1 MKIDVPEFIRG
12 LIFDCDGTLVDSM
25 PLHIKAWEFAINDAG
40 LIWNF
45 EFFDSK
51 KGMPSN
57 EILDLYSRHYNADI
71 NIDKV
76 LKTKYDFFYKHRT
89 EFKPIEHVVDIV
101 FEYKDKLAMAV
112 ASGGSRKT
120 VNVQLDDLGIRHLFK
135 AIITADDNLKSKP
148 APDMFLEAARR
159 MNVEPQ
165 FCQVFEDGEF
175 GLEAARK
182 AGMLATDIRLFYG
195 E

>member
-1 MKIDVPEFIRG
+1 MKIEVPEFIRG

-25 PLHIKAWEFAINDAG
+25 PLHIKAWEFAVTDAG
-40 LIWNF
+40 LTWDF

-57 EILDLYSRHYNADI
+57 EILELYSKKFGVLI
-71 NIDKV
+71 NIEKV
-76 LKTKYDFFYKHRT
+76 LQTKYDYFYKHRT
-89 EFKPIEHVVDIV
+89 EFKPIQHVVDIV
-101 FEYKDKLAMAV
+101 LEYKDKLPMAV

-120 VNVQLDDLGIRHLFK
+120 VNVQLDDLGIRSLFK
-135 AIITADDNLKSKP
+135 TIITADDNLKSKP

-165 FCQVFEDGEF
+165 FCQVFEDGEL
-175 GLEAARK
+175 GLEAASK
-182 AGMLATDIRLFYG
+182 AGMLATDIRFFNY

>member
-1 MKIDVPEFIRG
+1 MKIEVPEFIRG

-40 LIWNF
+40 LTWNF

-57 EILDLYSRHYNADI
+57 EILELYSKHYNADI

-76 LKTKYDFFYKHRT
+76 LKTKYDYFYMHRT

-101 FEYKDKLAMAV
+101 FEYRDKLPMAV

-120 VNVQLDDLGIRHLFK
+120 VNVQLEDLGIRHLFK
-135 AIITADDNLKSKP
+135 AIITADDKLKSKP

-159 MNVEPQ
+159 MNVEPK
-165 FCQVFEDGEF
+165 FCQVFEDGEL
-175 GLEAARK
+175 GLEAAK
-182 AGMLATDIRLFYG
+182 SAGMLATDIRLFDC

>member
-1 MKIDVPEFIRG
+1 MKIEVPEFIRG

-40 LIWNF
+40 LKWDF

-57 EILDLYSRHYNADI
+57 EILELYAKEFGVSIDI
-71 NIDKV
+71 EKI
-76 LKTKYDFFYKHRT
+76 LQTKYDYFYKHRT

-101 FEYKDKLAMAV
+101 FEYKDKLPMSV

-148 APDMFLEAARR
+148 APDMFLEAALR
-159 MNVEPQ
+159 MNVEPHL
-165 FCQVFEDGEF
+165 CQVFEDGEL

-182 AGMLATDIRLFYG
+182 AGMLATDIRLFNN

>member
-1 MKIDVPEFIRG
+1 MKIEVPEFIRG

-25 PLHIKAWEFAINDAG
+25 PLHIKAWEFAINYAG
-40 LIWNF
+40 LRWDF

-57 EILDLYSRHYNADI
+57 EILELYSKEFGVSIDI
-71 NIDKV
+71 EKI
-76 LKTKYDFFYKHRT
+76 LQTKYDYFYMHRT

-101 FEYKDKLAMAV
+101 FEYKDKLPMSV

-159 MNVEPQ
+159 MNVEPHL
-165 FCQVFEDGEF
+165 CQVFEDGEL

-182 AGMLATDIRLFYG
+182 AGMLATDIRLFNN

>member
-1 MKIDVPEFIRG
+1 MKIEVPEFIRG

-25 PLHIKAWEFAINDAG
+25 PLHIKAWEFAITDAG
-40 LIWNF
+40 LKWDF

-57 EILDLYSRHYNADI
+57 EILELYSKHYNADI

-76 LKTKYDFFYKHRT
+76 LKTKYDYFYKHRT

-101 FEYKDKLAMAV
+101 FEYKDKLPMSV

-165 FCQVFEDGEF
+165 FCQVFEDGEL

-182 AGMLATDIRLFYG
+182 AGMLATDIRLFNG

>member
-1 MKIDVPEFIRG
+1 MKIEVPEFIRG

-25 PLHIKAWEFAINDAG
+25 PLHIKAWEFAITDSG
-40 LIWNF
+40 LNWDF

-57 EILDLYSRHYNADI
+57 EILELYSKHYNADI

-76 LKTKYDFFYKHRT
+76 LKTKYDYFYKHRT

-101 FEYKDKLAMAV
+101 FEYKDKLPMSV

-182 AGMLATDIRLFYG
+182 AGMLATDIRLFNS

>member
-1 MKIDVPEFIRG
+1 MKIEVPEFIRG

-40 LIWNF
+40 LKWDF

-57 EILDLYSRHYNADI
+57 EILELYSKEYGVSIDI
-71 NIDKV
+71 EKI
-76 LKTKYDFFYKHRT
+76 LQTKYDYFYKHRT

-101 FEYKDKLAMAV
+101 FEYKDKLPMSV

-159 MNVEPQ
+159 MNVEPHL
-165 FCQVFEDGEF
+165 CQVFEDGEF

-182 AGMLATDIRLFYG
+182 AGMLATDIRLFNN

>member
-1 MKIDVPEFIRG
+1 MKIEVPEFIRG

-40 LIWNF
+40 LKWDF

-57 EILDLYSRHYNADI
+57 EILELYSKEYGVSIDI
-71 NIDKV
+71 EKI
-76 LKTKYDFFYKHRT
+76 LQTKYDYFYKHRT

-101 FEYKDKLAMAV
+101 FEYKDKLPMSV

-148 APDMFLEAARR
+148 APDMFLEAAHR
-159 MNVEPQ
+159 MNVEPHL
-165 FCQVFEDGEF
+165 CQVFEDGEL

-182 AGMLATDIRLFYG
+182 AGMLATDIRLFNN